1 MSGHSKWST
10 IKHRKG
16 MADAKRAA
24 SFTKLA
30 REIEV
35 AAREKGSDPDMNV
48 RLRLAMDRARS
59 GGMPKDNI
67 LRAIERGSGTGATDS
82 AEAVRYE
89 AYGPGGVALLIEG
102 CTDNRNR
109 TSSQVKHLL
118 SKHQA
123 SLAAPGS
130 VSYLFEQKG
139 YFVCRE
145 PVSSD
150 QEALE
155 LALIDAGAEDWFL
168 EDGFF
173 RVFCPASVF
182 SDIQKVLTAHDLSI
196 SEAEMGWFA
205 SADVSISSEIQEAL
219 IRLQSVLE
227 ELDDVSNVY
236 SNARFL

>member
-35 AAREKGSDPDMNV
+35 AAREKGPDPEMNV
-48 RLRLAMDRARS
+48 RLRIAMDRARS

-67 LRAIERGSGTGATDS
+67 LRAIERGSGGGEADV

-89 AYGPGGVALLIEG
+89 AYGLGGVALLIEG
-102 CTDNRNR
+102 YTDNRNR
-109 TSSQVKHLL
+109 TSSNVKHLL

-139 YFVCRE
+139 YFVCTE
-145 PVSSD
+145 PDSSD

-155 LALIDAGAEDWFL
+155 LALIDVGAEDWFL

-173 RVFCPASVF
+173 RVFCPVSVF
-182 SDIQKVLTAHDLSI
+182 SDVQRVLVSHPLSV
-196 SEAEMGWFA
+196 SESDMGWFP
-205 SADVSISSEIQEAL
+205 SVTVSVSVDVQEGL
-219 IRLQSVLE
+219 IRVQSALE

-236 SNARFL
+236 SNAIVL